1 MVRGVGLLRST
12 ADIENVVVAS
22 IRGTPVFMRD
32 VGRVRLGAAPQ
43 TGIFGLNGKSGGV
56 EGVVAMRR
64 DENPSE
70 VLKGVRDAVD
80 ELNNGGLPKGVRG
93 EPIYDRTELVAG
105 TLRTVSRTL
114 IEAFTIVFLVLLLLL
129 GSFQAAILTALTV
142 PLSLL
147 FAFLCMYLYGIPASL
162 LSLGALDFGI
172 IVDGTLVMV
181 EFIVR
186 RLGQSEPDEAR
197 SSAWETVRQAAS
209 EVQRPLFFS
218 LLILVAAYIPLF
230 TLERV

>member
-1 MVRGVGLLRST
+1 MVRGVGLLRSA

-43 TGIFGLNGKSGGV
+43 TGIFGLNGKTGGV

-80 ELNNGGLPKGVRG
+80 ELNNGGLPKGVRV

-186 RLGQSEPDEAR
+186 RLSGISEAAGEAANTAEIR
-197 SSAWETVRQAAS
+197 KAV
-209 EVQRPLFFS
+209 
-218 LLILVAAYIPLF
+218 LLI
-230 TLERV
+230 ERADRKSTRL